1 MGAKHE
7 TEVVISRTIKSELGK
22 FIKWKQCAKES
33 W

>member
-7 TEVVISRTIKSELGK
+7 TEVVISPTIESVLGK
-22 FIKWKQCAKES
+22 FIRWKQCAKKS